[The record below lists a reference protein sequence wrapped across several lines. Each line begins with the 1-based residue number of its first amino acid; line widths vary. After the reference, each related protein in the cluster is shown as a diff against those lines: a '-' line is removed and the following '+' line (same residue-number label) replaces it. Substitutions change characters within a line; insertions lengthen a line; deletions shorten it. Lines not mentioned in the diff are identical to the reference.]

1 MQIKTLDL
9 SQYSDKGP
17 GDPVHLLFIHHSC
30 GGQLF
35 ADKGPEEG
43 ENCIYKTHPNGG
55 GLRQLLEEN
64 NYIVHEASYGS
75 LIGDKTDICHWN
87 VKFRDHMD
95 KILACRNQDEI
106 FQDHT
111 RNSVVMFKSCF
122 PNSWI
127 ESEGRAPGDPDSC
140 KKTMENYKAA
150 YNALLE
156 YFRQQP
162 GTLFVAV
169 TAPPLAKPV
178 LYRKGKL
185 IELAKTISGRPDTI
199 EKVGPRARAFNNWL
213 KDVEGGWLKGYE
225 LDNVVVFD
233 YYDILTEN
241 GKSDWAKYPSRDG
254 TDSHPSSEGNRKAA
268 EAFAPLLNRAVHRI
282 GL

>member
-1 MQIKTLDL
+1 MPIKTLDL

-17 GDPVHLLFIHHSC
+17 EDPVHLLFIHHSC

-35 ADKGPEEG
+35 ADKGSEEG

-95 KILACRNQDEI
+95 KILACRNQDEF

-127 ESEGRAPGDPDSC
+127 EAEGKAPGNPDSC
-140 KKTMENYKAA
+140 KKTMENYKSA

-162 GTLFVAV
+162 DTLFVVV

-185 IELAKTISGRPDTI
+185 TELAKTILGRPDTI

-213 KDVEGGWLKGYE
+213 KDVEDGWLEGYE
-225 LDNVVVFD
+225 LDNVVIFD
-233 YYDILTEN
+233 YYDILTES
-241 GKSDWAKYPSRDG
+241 GKSDWAMYPSKDG

-268 EAFAPLLNRAVHRI
+268 EALIPLLNRAVHRL